1 VRAPAAE
8 PRDEPL
14 DGNTHPQVFPGANT
28 MNSRQ
33 IRNRRV
39 FRFESLEVRN
49 APSHFGALAHAAVA
63 LHKAPAAA
71 HVRHFNDPQS
81 TDKSPSQEK
90 TGVDLSKD
98 KGVETSSP
106 DPSSNDPSSIDPK
119 GDR

>member
-1 VRAPAAE
+1 MSLSTA
-8 PRDEPL
+8 
-14 DGNTHPQVFPGANT
+14 THTPQAFHGANA

-33 IRNRRV
+33 NRNRRV

-63 LHKAPAAA
+63 LHRAQAAA

-81 TDKSPSQEK
+81 TDKNPSQEK
-90 TGVDLSKD
+90 TGVDLSND

-106 DPSSNDPSSIDPK
+106 DPSSNDTNRIDPE